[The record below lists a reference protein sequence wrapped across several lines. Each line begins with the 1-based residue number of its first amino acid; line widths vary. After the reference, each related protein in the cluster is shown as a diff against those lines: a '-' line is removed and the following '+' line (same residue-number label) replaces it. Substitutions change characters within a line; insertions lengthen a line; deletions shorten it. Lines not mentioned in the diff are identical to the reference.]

1 MSVTRTAHKDIASLL
16 TKKGRKAHRQFL
28 AEGVRLLEEAIRHRQ
43 RPLAVYWCP
52 AMLAERGRALVDNF
66 ARMKVEMVELSARQ
80 MAALSDTEAP
90 QGIAARFV
98 VPTLAPSELIVP
110 SHRRVLVCEHIGD
123 PGNVGTLLRSALAFE
138 FADVALVGSSAEPF
152 APKVVRAS
160 SGALFGLRV
169 ATGPLAPFLE
179 AASETGA
186 AIVAADVRG
195 TTDRKELRGLAQ
207 SRPIVLAIGS
217 ESDGLSP
224 ELLERATLRVRIG
237 HAATVESLNAAVAGS
252 ILMSEIYY
260 RDRGKTT

>member
-1 MSVTRTAHKDIASLL
+1 MSFTRTAHKDIASLL
-16 TKKGRKAHRQFL
+16 TKKGRKAHRQYL
-28 AEGVRLLEEAIRHRQ
+28 AEGVRLLEESVRHRQ

-52 AMLAERGRALVDNF
+52 ATLSERGRSLVDQF
-66 ARMKVEMVELSARQ
+66 TKMKVEVTELSARQ
-80 MAALSDTEAP
+80 MATLTDTEAP
-90 QGIAARFV
+90 QGIVARFA

-123 PGNVGTLLRSALAFE
+123 PGNIGTLLRSALAFE
-138 FADVALVGSSAEPF
+138 FSDVALAGSSAEPF

-169 ATGPLAPFLE
+169 ATGPIEQFLE
-179 AASETGA
+179 AAREAGA
-186 AIVAADVRG
+186 AIVAADIRG
-195 TTDRKELRGLAQ
+195 TTDREELRGLAQ

-224 ELLERATLRVRIG
+224 EVLERAALRVRIG
-237 HAATVESLNAAVAGS
+237 HATTVESLNAAVAGS